1 MFKYKFLEYF
11 FVYTIGSKVLLIY
24 YNLLYTKEN
33 KMYCPYCSHKKS
45 KVTNKRESPDGTRR
59 RRECLKC
66 GKRFTT
72 YETISREDIYVI
84 KKDGRREKFERSKLE
99 NGIRRAFEKRPTPK
113 EKIDEMIN
121 SIEEQIR
128 KKGKK
133 ETKTSEIGELAM
145 KKMKKLDN
153 VAYIRFAS
161 VYRDFQDIND
171 FKQEI
176 KNL

>member
-1 MFKYKFLEYF
+1 
-11 FVYTIGSKVLLIY
+11 
-24 YNLLYTKEN
+24 
-33 KMYCPYCSHKKS
+33 MYCPYCSSEKS
-45 KVTNKRESPDGTRR
+45 KVTDKRESSDEIRR

-72 YETISREDIYVI
+72 YERIAKEDIYVI
-84 KKDGRREKFERSKLE
+84 KKDGRREKFDREKLE
-99 NGIRRAFEKRPTPK
+99 SGINRAFEKRPVAK
-113 EKIDEMIN
+113 EKITNMIN
-121 SIEEQIR
+121 EIEEQIR
-128 KKGKK
+128 KRGKK
-133 ETKTSEIGELAM
+133 EIKTSEMGELVM
-145 KKMKKLDN
+145 KKMKKMKKMNN